1 MDGIN
6 LLATPFSPV
15 AMKLNKQKEAIPPLP
30 RVSQIARLLDTVE
43 EASLVAAPC
52 LLREERT
59 GGGGGGP
66 SLPAVT
72 SSRLVRSP
80 ALSSRVGAGAP
91 TSVIREALEDR

>member
-1 MDGIN
+1 M
-6 LLATPFSPV
+6 
-15 AMKLNKQKEAIPPLP
+15 
-30 RVSQIARLLDTVE
+30 
-43 EASLVAAPC
+43 AAPC

>member
-1 MDGIN
+1 M
-6 LLATPFSPV
+6 AV
-15 AMKLNKQKEAIPPLP
+15 
-30 RVSQIARLLDTVE
+30 
-43 EASLVAAPC
+43 PC
-52 LLREERT
+52 FLREERT
-59 GGGGGGP
+59 GGGGGP

>member
-43 EASLVAAPC
+43 EASLVAVPC
-52 LLREERT
+52 FLREERT
-59 GGGGGGP
+59 GGGGGP

-91 TSVIREALEDR
+91 TSVIRESLEDR

>member
-1 MDGIN
+1 MDGM
-6 LLATPFSPV
+6 PV
-15 AMKLNKQKEAIPPLP
+15 AMKLNKQKEAIPPRA

-43 EASLVAAPC
+43 EASLVAVPC

-59 GGGGGGP
+59 GGGGGGPSP